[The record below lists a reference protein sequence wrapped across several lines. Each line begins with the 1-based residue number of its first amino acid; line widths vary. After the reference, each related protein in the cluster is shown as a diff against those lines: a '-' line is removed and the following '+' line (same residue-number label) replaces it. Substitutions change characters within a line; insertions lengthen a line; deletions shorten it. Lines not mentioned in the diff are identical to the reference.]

1 MASLIYHAGALGD
14 FITTL
19 PAMSAW
25 RRLHPRQRIVLLG
38 RPVYA
43 PLADPAT
50 LFDETWDAGAGV
62 FAELFS
68 PDPGPSPQLAERFSR
83 FTSALLF
90 AADSSPLEKNL
101 TRNGVRGITR
111 QDPFPSARVPIVDYH
126 LALFPLLPFNDRQRI
141 PRVLTTGPGL
151 PTTTE
156 TILLHPGS
164 GSQKKN
170 WPLARFV
177 ELAARW
183 AASGE
188 SVVWI
193 MGPAEEGMVL
203 PPGVRIWRGAS
214 LSALASAMARSR
226 LYVGNDSGIT
236 HLSAASGCPTIA
248 LFGASD
254 PVVWAPR
261 GRAVKVVSAAGTG
274 CDDISVDDV
283 YAEGEKL
290 LGGRWPGGVGRAT
303 RAWKSAHSRPV
314 P

>member
-43 PLADPAT
+43 PLADPAS
-50 LFDETWDAGAGV
+50 LFDETWDAGSGM
-62 FAELFS
+62 FAPLFS
-68 PDPGPSPQLAERFSR
+68 PDPGPAPQLAERFSL

-90 AADSSPLEKNL
+90 SPDSSPLEKNL
-101 TRNGVRGITR
+101 AACGVRGITR

-126 LALFPLLPFNDRQRI
+126 LALFPRLRLNDRERI

-151 PTTTE
+151 PTTPE
-156 TILLHPGS
+156 TVLLHPGS

-177 ELAARW
+177 ELARRC
-183 AASGE
+183 AADGE
-188 SVVWI
+188 RVAWI
-193 MGPAEEGMVL
+193 MGPAEQGTVL
-203 PPGVRIWRGAS
+203 PPDAQVWRGAS
-214 LSALASAMARSR
+214 LSALASAMAQSR
-226 LYVGNDSGIT
+226 IYVGNDSGIT
-236 HLSAASGCPTIA
+236 HLSAASGCPTVA
-248 LFGASD
+248 LFGVSD

-261 GRAVKVVSAAGTG
+261 GRAVTIVSATNTG
-274 CDDISVDDV
+274 RDDINVEDV
-283 YAEGEKL
+283 CAECEKL
-290 LGGRWPGGVGRAT
+290 LRMQRQGDVWRAT
-303 RAWKSAHSRPV
+303 GASASAPTCPV